1 MKIKVFSSLLLLLL
15 TFAGQKTLAQE
26 NNYMDLLVMLV
37 DEEYEKCV
45 KKCEKLTE
53 HDDTKKDPLPY
64 LYLSMAYYEMSLD
77 SKYTEDYPKAFF
89 NSLSSLI
96 KYRRVDQEFL
106 FKNDALPYIE
116 KIKFILAEEIDN
128 YQLEDTEK
136 AYKKIKGYL
145 KKIVRID
152 PEDSGAELMLGV
164 YEYKSKNK
172 SGGKKIIKSG
182 LESVQH
188 VADSIP
194 FAVLTKSQQHFYKQ
208 SLMAYYHFRSGYNPT
223 EALEILSLGA
233 SFFKRD
239 EEACLIEVQDYRK
252 LLKEVRN

>member
-1 MKIKVFSSLLLLLL
+1 MKIKIISSLLLLLL

-116 KIKFILAEEIDN
+116 KIKFVLAEEIDN

-136 AYKKIKGYL
+136 AHKKIKGYL

-152 PEDSGAELMLGV
+152 PEDTGAELMLGV
-164 YEYKSKNK
+164 YEYKTKNK

-182 LESVQH
+182 LENVQY

-194 FAVLTKSQQHFYKQ
+194 FAVLTKSQQHFYKK
-208 SLMAYYHFRSGYNPT
+208 SLMAYYHFRSVYDPT

-233 SFFKRD
+233 SFFKKD